1 MCFSLYVPVRKDSE
15 EGETM
20 KKVRVQDAVGMVLC
34 HDMTEIVP
42 GKFKGR
48 ALRKRISKSCWISAS
63 VISMSGTWKKDMST
77 RMMRRSG
84 W

>member
-48 ALRKRISKSCWISAS
+48 AFKKGHVVKEAS